1 MRGLPESDLSQAP
14 LPQSVRR
21 YNPYANN
28 LCVIRPSRGLAPPP
42 RKGHM
47 AAMTADIETLG
58 LLDDD
63 EIELDHA
70 ALALSELDHEGIDLD
85 PHYALLEEIA
95 DRLGDF
101 AEATTPEEQGAAL
114 AQVFHGEFGFSGDAE
129 TYDAPVNADLVRVIE
144 RRRGLPVSLSLLYVA
159 AARRMGWA
167 AYATNTP
174 GHVLVRLGDEPY
186 GLIDP
191 FHDGTPVSDERLS
204 ALLGGT
210 PGPEHVS
217 PMSNRRVLVRL
228 LLNQASRAERDGD
241 PLRALTLYERMT
253 LIAPDNA
260 DGWWELARLQL
271 QLQNVPAARASLS
284 AMLEVTRDPERR
296 ALITTTLR
304 ALADG

>member
-1 MRGLPESDLSQAP
+1 MG
-14 LPQSVRR
+14 
-21 YNPYANN
+21 
-28 LCVIRPSRGLAPPP
+28 
-42 RKGHM
+42 
-47 AAMTADIETLG
+47 AMTADIETLG

-70 ALALSELDHEGIDLD
+70 ALALSELDHEGIDLE
-85 PHYALLEEIA
+85 PHFELLDEII

-101 AEATTPEEQGAAL
+101 AEAQTPEEQGAAL
-114 AQVFHGEFGFSGDAE
+114 ARVFHQEFGFSGDAE

-159 AARRMGWA
+159 AARRMGWT
-167 AYATNTP
+167 AYATDTP

-186 GLIDP
+186 CLIDP
-191 FHDGTPVSDERLS
+191 FHDGARVSDERLS
-204 ALLGGT
+204 ALLGGA
-210 PGPEHVS
+210 PEPEHVS

-241 PLRALTLYERMT
+241 PLRALALYERMT
-253 LIAPDNA
+253 LIAPGNA

-271 QLQNVPAARASLS
+271 QLQNVAAARASLS